1 MLSCGIGGWWLLL
14 LELLPSWS
22 LLLLLLVWGDDDL
35 LDGDGDLDLLSDDL
49 LSGDLLGNGD
59 LKSEDLLSR
68 FLEAS
73 GLKHLSF
80 SLLAGSTCCLVWS
93 EANPGNSSLP
103 TEIDAF
109 PCFLWCCWWTSWWI
123 SS

>member
-1 MLSCGIGGWWLLL
+1 M
-14 LELLPSWS
+14 
-22 LLLLLLVWGDDDL
+22 WGDDDL

-68 FLEAS
+68 FLLS

-80 SLLAGSTCCLVWS
+80 SLLAGSTSCLVCS
-93 EANPGNSSLP
+93 EANPGILLSANS
-103 TEIDAF
+103 E
-109 PCFLWCCWWTSWWI
+109 
-123 SS
+123 